1 MAGCTI
7 LSFGGL
13 SDTSRPEP
21 CCSIPTH
28 IWWHYH
34 SDCGNPE
41 DDMSLKIQD
50 DPRQPRFGR
59 SWSTT
64 SSSRR
69 SSEFHQ
75 RCVLEIKDIFPTQLL
90 IYMLEDVG
98 SKSMSLGLKYGLHL
112 MPKGQRKRDEN
123 DLWGPPRQTNIWKD
137 KRVRPNPTRSVFS
150 GSQCIDKRNI
160 NGINPRE
167 IAGGIPYIN
176 STSRKPNILVILKLT
191 ICFF

>member
-1 MAGCTI
+1 
-7 LSFGGL
+7 
-13 SDTSRPEP
+13 
-21 CCSIPTH
+21 
-28 IWWHYH
+28 
-34 SDCGNPE
+34 
-41 DDMSLKIQD
+41 
-50 DPRQPRFGR
+50 
-59 SWSTT
+59 
-64 SSSRR
+64 
-69 SSEFHQ
+69 
-75 RCVLEIKDIFPTQLL
+75 
-90 IYMLEDVG
+90 MLEDVG

-176 STSRKPNILVILKLT
+176 STSRKPNILVRLKLT
-191 ICFF
+191 ICFSLMFLSSINIHYCILLLSTYRSTCEPNQAVEHVHHNARRINEDMAVARSRGALTKEDIGLSQLQ

>member
-1 MAGCTI
+1 
-7 LSFGGL
+7 
-13 SDTSRPEP
+13 
-21 CCSIPTH
+21 
-28 IWWHYH
+28 
-34 SDCGNPE
+34 
-41 DDMSLKIQD
+41 MSLKIQD

-123 DLWGPPRQTNIWKD
+123 DL
-137 KRVRPNPTRSVFS
+137 
-150 GSQCIDKRNI
+150 
-160 NGINPRE
+160 
-167 IAGGIPYIN
+167 
-176 STSRKPNILVILKLT
+176 
-191 ICFF
+191 